1 MHDGVTYRFELIQ
14 TQVEARRDVTS
25 TPRAPDRSISS
36 SSGEEIA
43 FQQLLPHGLHRSPRQ
58 NPSLL
63 AHLRHYGAYVCKVHV
78 HQTRR
83 VISSAIP
90 CTAPFSTSF
99 AAPTHPAG
107 RYRGPE
113 LSAVCRSGCD
123 QRVHMLG
130 QFSDPLLRECHRF
143 LPSKLKGLVTT
154 ATVRIPNLL
163 PLQRRLVLHLY
174 RYHHPYRSNK
184 DHVCTFQRRTQCIAI
199 LSAAL
204 RPTSGL
210 APAPSPLVIP
220 YRFESSVQPL
230 FYAALVHRYYR
241 EEFNT
246 FNALAHHVFN
256 SITPPPPTPMT
267 LITASLVSSIGST

>member
-1 MHDGVTYRFELIQ
+1 MTDGVTYRFELIQ
-14 TQVEARRDVTS
+14 TQVEARRELTS

-36 SSGEEIA
+36 SSGEEKP

-58 NPSLL
+58 NPSCV
-63 AHLRHYGAYVCKVHV
+63 AHFRHYGAYVCKVHV
-78 HQTRR
+78 HQTGR

-90 CTAPFSTSF
+90 CTAPLSTSF
-99 AAPTHPAG
+99 AGQTHPAG

-113 LSAVCRSGCD
+113 LSAVCRSD
-123 QRVHMLG
+123 SNQRVHMLG
-130 QFSDPLLRECHRF
+130 QFSDPLLRECIRF

-163 PLQRRLVLHLY
+163 PLQRRLVLRLY
-174 RYHHPYRSNK
+174 RYHHPTRCDK

-199 LSAAL
+199 SSAAL

-210 APAPSPLVIP
+210 APAPSPLVNR

-230 FYAALVHRYYR
+230 FYAALVHRIYR

-256 SITPPPPTPMT
+256 SIPPPPPTPMT
-267 LITASLVSSIGST
+267 LITASLVSSIVQT